1 MSTRSLVGVM
11 VGNICRAVYVHSDGY
26 LDGVGQEVL
35 EYKTQSEVEELI
47 KPGDRSYLDG
57 GFYADNGET
66 NVAPTEYDSFEE
78 FFEGADACWAEYYYV
93 FKGGVWYFGDT
104 YEGSKYFK
112 KLSPVKEALESM
124 EKNSELEENN

>member
-11 VGNICRAVYVHSDGY
+11 IGDICRAVYVHSDGY
-26 LDGVGQEVL
+26 LDGVGEELL
-35 EYKTQSEVEELI
+35 EYKNQKDVEKLI
-47 KPGDRSYLDG
+47 EPGDRSYLSG

-66 NVAPTEYDSFEE
+66 DVSPTEYNSFEE

-93 FKGGVWYFGDT
+93 FKDGVWYFGDT

-112 KLSPVKEALESM
+112 TLSLVKESLEAM
-124 EKNSELEENN
+124 EKDSEFEANN